1 MSKATFPSDDE
12 LIEIGTK
19 VHDILPD
26 DKKLCRYGVGWKDG
40 SVEDLKTYWCHA
52 ALMRAKGLGN
62 TKKGGPVVISNRIM
76 YKYRPSLSKMIDE
89 YSSFLVNDSVF
100 SECFVNKDMSRLGT
114 QGLIVRTDKPPNM
127 VAAACIASRQAWEH
141 SWVAS
146 TTLLLIKEGVLPRVA
161 EIVSYLAKVTE
172 GGEINQY
179 YTSGHS
185 PMRLSSANKQVIRSI
200 LSGKL
205 NPKVELNKGTWQ
217 EALAYGGIGEMW
229 EGYKE
234 GDFGGSCCIRF
245 ESDRDTELSD
255 PFNLLKYVEKKEK
268 KSIADVVMEKFEEFL

>member
-1 MSKATFPSDDE
+1 MSKTTFPSDDE

-26 DKKLCRYGVGWKDG
+26 DKKLCRYGVGWSDG
-40 SVEDLKTYWCHA
+40 SVKDLKTYWCHA
-52 ALMRAKGLGN
+52 ALSRAKDLGN
-62 TKKGGPVVISNRIM
+62 AKKKGGPVVISNRIM
-76 YKYRPSLSKMIDE
+76 YKYRPALSKEMIDE

-100 SECFVNKDMSRLGT
+100 SECFVNKDMSKLGT

-141 SWVAS
+141 SHVAS

-172 GGEINQY
+172 DGEINQY

-185 PMRLSSANKQVIRSI
+185 PMRLSSANEQVIRSI
-200 LSGKL
+200 LSGRLSSKL
-205 NPKVELNKGTWQ
+205 LLNKGTWQ
-217 EALAYGGIGEMW
+217 KELTYGGIGEMW
-229 EGYKE
+229 EGYN
-234 GDFGGSCCIRF
+234 DHGSCCILF
-245 ESDRDTELSD
+245 ESDRRERELSD
-255 PFNLLKYVEKKEK
+255 PFKLLKYVEKKEK